1 MSEFF
6 LELFTEEIPANLQK
20 NARVTLLEDFKK
32 LFEDKKISF
41 NKSLSYS
48 TPNRL
53 LVFFSGLSKEL
64 NQKTI

>member
-32 LFEDKKISF
+32 LFEDKKIS
-41 NKSLSYS
+41 KTKLH
-48 TPNRL
+48 L
-53 LVFFSGLSKEL
+53 EGAEL
-64 NQKTI
+64 RII